1 MPTREIRHAR
11 KCNCGC
17 YYFMFKKK
25 TVKRFAQC
33 HVFAQSPPGR
43 RSSDKCP
50 VQSTLRTA
58 PDLCKN
64 VVLQSC
70 LVVTVIHIQSLHSQT
85 CVYIRIFFNIEM
97 LFGQKKWKNRTTVN
111 AACQGNLSACRWF
124 ATPGLIYRVP
134 TVLNNIKQRTYTNTK
149 IRGWCSSVIADSNLF
164 GCDAASEP
172 RRIES
177 S

>member
-1 MPTREIRHAR
+1 MRYAR
-11 KCNCGC
+11 KCVSNWGC
-17 YYFMFKKK
+17 YYFMLKKK
-25 TVKRFAQC
+25 TVKRFVQC

-58 PDLCKN
+58 PDSCKN
-64 VVLQSC
+64 VSLQC
-70 LVVTVIHIQSLHSQT
+70 YLVATIIHIHSQI
-85 CVYIRIFFNIEM
+85 CVYIRIFFNIDM
-97 LFGQKKWKNRTTVN
+97 LFGQKKWKNGITVN
-111 AACQGNLSACRWF
+111 AACRCF
-124 ATPGLIYRVP
+124 ATPGLFYRVP

-149 IRGWCSSVIADSNLF
+149 NRGWCSGIIADSNLF